1 MKLTHV
7 SKSAIV
13 PMRLHGPS
21 SQVQTPARHFMAV
34 DSLGNA
40 NGL

>member
-7 SKSAIV
+7 SESAIV
-13 PMRLHGPS
+13 LMRLHAS

-40 NGL
+40 NDL